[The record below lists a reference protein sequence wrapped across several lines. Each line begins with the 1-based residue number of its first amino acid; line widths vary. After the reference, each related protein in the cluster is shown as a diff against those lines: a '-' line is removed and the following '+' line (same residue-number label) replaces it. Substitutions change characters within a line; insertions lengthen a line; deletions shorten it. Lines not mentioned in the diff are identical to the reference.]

1 MSDATRD
8 ALQRGVQ
15 LVGRGAVEQGL
26 GTLLSVAWEVDAD
39 PSDYDEVIEALRRAY
54 AALSRPR
61 ALATLAWYDGGAR
74 VDLRAFVAAPAVD
87 LARTHRLL
95 GDEASAARLFE
106 EAGLLAHAAVAREKA
121 QDFAGARALWSRLA
135 HRLASGPVGHAGSAA
150 AIAEQTY
157 VLGLVRYDV
166 ARTSPPAAPGGRGD
180 RVRRDA
186 IVAAVA
192 ALEDAAG
199 RFEAIGMRERAFD
212 CYNALSSIGET
223 ASQFEHVLE
232 GRVNAIRILREDHLQ
247 QYAMQQFDEAIALAE
262 ASGELAAAA
271 SFAREALAYARG
283 LGLEADAHGYARRAI
298 ELHVG
303 AARALVR
310 TAGPPELAENAFL
323 AAIGLAADL
332 GLLAKARA
340 IYAECAR
347 IPGLDEARVARH
359 DRAAARLESQ
369 QDAAAAWGDKPTQR
383 PPGPPLEVWIV
394 DVLEWEQAG
403 RAEEACAEILFDAVT
418 SAKGRRDAGSLP
430 LRRRALVARLWAL
443 HLAELSAG
451 TPEASASTA
460 AELAKKLGDVTDYRV
475 LSPLEVLYA
484 HPSPDVRA
492 RVVDAAGQLPFKRS
506 AQLLRRAA
514 HDPDPNVLAAVARA
528 TARKQSPVFVDPLR
542 RLARDAASFDV
553 RAAALRALSAI
564 DNGEAAEAVLEALE
578 AGSREERQAVIDAL
592 KRRRPDRSGRLVQA
606 ARERLARG
614 VAPDVA
620 RDFEAAL
627 GLGR

>member
-15 LVGRGAVEQGL
+15 LVSRGAVEQGL

-39 PSDYDEVIEALRRAY
+39 PSDYDEVVEALRRAY
-54 AALSRPR
+54 AALGRPR
-61 ALATLAWYDGGAR
+61 ALATLAWYGGGPR
-74 VDLRAFVAAPAVD
+74 IDLRAIGSAPAVD
-87 LARTHRLL
+87 LARTHRLM
-95 GDEASAARLFE
+95 GDESSAARLFE

-121 QDFAGARALWSRLA
+121 NDFAGARALWSRLA
-135 HRLASGPVGHAGSAA
+135 HRLASGPVGHGGSAA
-150 AIAEQTY
+150 AVAEQTY

-166 ARTSPPAAPGGRGD
+166 ARNSPTSRGD
-180 RVRRDA
+180 RTRRDA
-186 IVAAVA
+186 IVSAVA

-212 CYNALSSIGET
+212 CYNSLSAIGET

-262 ASGELAAAA
+262 GSGEWAAAA
-271 SFAREALAYARG
+271 SFAREALAYARA
-283 LGLEADAHGYARRAI
+283 LGLEADAQGYARRAI
-298 ELHVG
+298 DLHVG

-310 TAGPPELAENAFL
+310 MSGPPELAENAFL

-332 GLLAKARA
+332 GLLARARET
-340 IYAECAR
+340 YAECAR
-347 IPGLDEARVARH
+347 IPGLDEGRAARH
-359 DRAAARLESQ
+359 LRAAERLASQ
-369 QDAAAAWGDKPTQR
+369 QDASGAWDSKPTPR

-403 RAEEACAEILFDAVT
+403 RAEEACAEILFDAVLA
-418 SAKGRRDAGSLP
+418 SKGRRETGSLP
-430 LRRRALVARLWAL
+430 LRRRVLVARLWAL
-443 HLAELSAG
+443 HLAELAG
-451 TPEASASTA
+451 GPPEASASTA

-475 LSPLEVLYA
+475 LAPLEALYA
-484 HPSPDVRA
+484 HPSPDVRG

-542 RLARDAASFDV
+542 RLARDATSFDV

-592 KRRRPDRSGRLVQA
+592 KRRRPDRNGRLVQA

-620 RDFEAAL
+620 RDFESAL
-627 GLGR
+627 GIAR